1 MSPRVLFVDDD
12 RNILSAYERGLR
24 KHYTITTACGGEEG
38 LAALAA
44 HGPFAVVVSDR
55 HMPGI
60 DGIRFLAEVRARAP
74 DTARIMLTGAADQ
87 ATAMEAVN
95 EGAIFR
101 FLCKPCPLEVVAR
114 AIDGGVR
121 EHRLATAEKELIEK
135 TLAGSVRMLM
145 EILSAVD
152 PVAFGC
158 TQSLREYARAMA
170 TALKLDD
177 VWAIDLAAMLCHVG
191 AVTVPATVT
200 ERVRAGYVLT
210 GVERDILDRVPG
222 TTSRLLANIPR
233 LEPVARIILYS
244 AKHFDGSGLPNDDIA
259 GAAIPAPA
267 RVLAIVRDL
276 VAAEAGGANRRVAL
290 AALRE
295 RGGRYDPELL
305 DLAGR
310 LFLPRPD
317 PRFAE
322 GTLVLAAQ
330 LHVGMILKTE
340 VIDLQGHI
348 LIAAGHELTEAL
360 IERLGNYVRLGT
372 IREPIAVID
381 LRGA

>member
-24 KHYTITTACGGEEG
+24 KQFEIITACGGEEG
-38 LAALAA
+38 LAALAT

-60 DGIRFLAEVRARAP
+60 DGIRLLAEVRARAP

-135 TLAGSVRMLM
+135 TLSGSVRMLM

-152 PVAFGC
+152 PAAFGR
-158 TQSLREYARAMA
+158 TKPLREYARTMA

-191 AVTVPATVT
+191 GVTVPSTVS
-200 ERVRAGYVLT
+200 ERQRAGYALT
-210 GVERDILDRVPG
+210 GIERDMLDRVPG
-222 TTSRLLANIPR
+222 TTSRLIANIPR
-233 LEPVARIILYS
+233 LEPVAQIILYS
-244 AKHFDGSGLPNDDIA
+244 GKHFDGTGFPVDALA
-259 GAAIPAPA
+259 GAEIPVPS

-276 VAAEAGGANRRVAL
+276 VAVESSGLNRRQAL
-290 AALRE
+290 ATLRE

-305 DLAGR
+305 ALAER

-317 PRFAE
+317 PRFAQ
-322 GTLVLAAQ
+322 GSLVNAAQ
-330 LHVGMILKTE
+330 LNVGMLLKTE
-340 VIDLQGHI
+340 VVDVDGHV

-381 LRGA
+381 PRAS